1 DRQPRLGQRCRGT
14 RVPARVGPRA
24 RPDGDH
30 GDARPGGRQLRR
42 PGGVPRRRT
51 GQRRTV
57 RADAAVRARS
67 PQAGRGVSPRMSPR
81 MSTAM
86 LRTTLTSL
94 PYRSARLVL
103 SCLAIGLG
111 VAFVS
116 GTLVMSAS
124 MNRAYFA
131 SFAAGA

>member
-1 DRQPRLGQRCRGT
+1 
-14 RVPARVGPRA
+14 
-24 RPDGDH
+24 
-30 GDARPGGRQLRR
+30 RQLRR

-67 PQAGRGVSPRMSPR
+67 PQAGRGVSPRMS
-81 MSTAM
+81 TAM

-94 PYRSARLVL
+94 RYRTARLVL

-131 SFAAGA
+131 SFAAGARNVDAAVTPHAPGSRSPGSPDNPSIPPAVLS